1 MTIIYRTYANRITIA
16 EAKRLIL
23 ENLPKERHG
32 SVYASITPD
41 GVIDWDGPVKVI
53 EFVINQLLS
62 GTLIAALPIAIFVGL
77 ISFLSPCMLPL
88 VPGYIAYATGYSTTR
103 GKVFLGSLLFVF
115 GFTALFASYGL
126 AFGGLGSLISTH
138 EERITFILG
147 LITIAMGG
155 IFLGLFPFAPTLQPK
170 ISTTGGIA
178 GAPVLGFLFGV
189 GWTPCIGPALA
200 TVQTLAFTEA
210 SALRGAILSIGYSIG
225 LGIPFILSG
234 LFLDRSK
241 KVRSFIVRRGVLISR
256 IGGAL
261 LILIGLLQLTGIWS
275 DLMINLRSL
284 ISDFVPVI

>member
-1 MTIIYRTYANRITIA
+1 MTSFI
-16 EAKRLIL
+16 
-23 ENLPKERHG
+23 
-32 SVYASITPD
+32 VD
-41 GVIDWDGPVKVI
+41 
-53 EFVINQLLS
+53 QLAG
-62 GTLIAALPIAIFVGL
+62 GTLLAALPIALFAGL
-77 ISFLSPCMLPL
+77 LSFISPCVLPL
-88 VPGYIAYATGYSTTR
+88 VPGYVAYATGFSTNKGR
-103 GKVFLGSLLFVF
+103 VLLGSTLFVL
-115 GFTALFASYGL
+115 GFTFVFASYGL
-126 AFGGLGSLISTH
+126 AFGGLGSHIAANEDLIT
-138 EERITFILG
+138 RVLG
-147 LITIAMGG
+147 IFTIAMGA

-225 LGIPFILSG
+225 LGIPFIISG

-241 KVRSFIVRRGVLISR
+241 KVRSFIIRRGELISR
-256 IGGAL
+256 IGGVL
-261 LILIGLLQLTGIWS
+261 LILIGLMQLTGMWS